1 MQVFFRIQNISLSQI
16 LNKNGNLYYVGIF
29 SYPKY
34 ISLSKKFPKLKCVF
48 HIPLKIGKFVLN
60 VQQNTQ
66 NVAVYLACQM
76 EPIKFIVDR
85 LAYGAAE
92 RLCNSNSDLVFESL
106 AVAEGQGD
114 NNHFYKKYFQ
124 IQELPGNS
132 RDFKSQQAGIYIA

>member
-1 MQVFFRIQNISLSQI
+1 MLLGRIMTFPGRIRAL
-16 LNKNGNLYYVGIF
+16 KN
-29 SYPKY
+29 Y
-34 ISLSKKFPKLKCVF
+34 ISWSL
-48 HIPLKIGKFVLN
+48 
-60 VQQNTQ
+60 
-66 NVAVYLACQM
+66 
-76 EPIKFIVDR
+76 

-124 IQELPGNS
+124 IQELLGNS